1 MPYIKERQH
10 IDKHLDALNKEIC
23 NYGDFTYV
31 LYKLSLLRVKMEGE
45 CYDTYASV
53 VGSLTNTI
61 FELQRRGIG
70 PYELKK
76 CNSNGD
82 IIV

>member
-1 MPYIKERQH
+1 MPYIRERQH
-10 IDKHLDALNKEIC
+10 IDKYLDGLNKEIC

-31 LYKLSLLRVKMEGE
+31 LYKLSLLRVKTEGE

-61 FELQRRGIG
+61 FELQRRCIES
-70 PYELKK
+70 YEAER
-76 CNSNGD
+76 CEENGD
-82 IIV
+82 VVI